1 MRRVLYS
8 LASAALFI
16 TATIAVVVAPPP
28 ASTDAA
34 TAGYRALD
42 APQRLLDTRSGEV
55 TADGVFAGVGAIGG
69 GQTLELAIAG
79 RAGIPNDPG
88 SIVLNITATG
98 SSRPGFIA
106 AWPCDEEQPPTANLN
121 YAPAQ
126 TIANSVIAKVDAD
139 GLICLFARSTVHVI
153 VDAAGYLPGDSFEPL
168 PAPERFADTR
178 AGGDTVDGQYR
189 GAGRRDAGSTYAVK
203 IAGRGSIPGAA
214 TAAVLNVTVTGPLDR
229 GFLTIYPCTAG
240 RPLAANLTYAAGQTI
255 PNAVLTR
262 LDENGEICIFTRSAT
277 DLVVDATG
285 VLPESVFNP
294 LDAPQRIVDT
304 RPTEATIDGQFQG
317 GGYQPAFGTM
327 QLRVAGR
334 VGIPE
339 DVAAVILN
347 VTSTGSLERGFVT
360 AHPQGSDRP
369 TAANLNFPAGV
380 NVSNLVVAAV
390 GDTGDVC
397 LFTRG
402 TTHLVV
408 DVVGWVSGP
417 SVGSGDAPCPGQGG
431 GSDAETIRNTYVRR
445 PALHRA
451 VGNDVVA
458 VFICS
463 VPTNSTRF
471 TSTERHNVSS
481 AEAAAYLN
489 DTVSPY
495 YAEIS
500 GGRYSVQFV
509 GAGSFNLS
517 ANEDANDC
525 RRGASQRAGA
535 PYTGAFGI
543 DNTNAGGGF
552 AGPGL
557 IYSDP
562 SRDLSVLDLPASQSV
577 RGGWLGGGNISSR
590 PNSAAFIHELGHM
603 LHWPHSFI
611 GPGFEYD
618 NWVDVM
624 SRGQGWCPIP
634 AGGGQYNCDPAHT
647 LAFNRLAAGW
657 LGDGDIVLHHGGTV
671 NYLLDKP
678 ASSGVQMLLLPNA
691 AQPLSMMT
699 IEARPAIGHDDFF
712 IREGVAVHL
721 IDQLTRTN
729 SPFSGFTTD
738 RRQRQAIGTPNSYEH
753 VVAVGQQVTA
763 HGVTIHVLERRG
775 DSFVVQVTGS
785 YQMPAAT
792 FFAES
797 IFSSS
802 DIVDPV
808 PETGDPDVMY
818 R

>member
-1 MRRVLYS
+1 MRRIVHS
-8 LASAALFI
+8 FASAALLI
-16 TATIAVVVAPPP
+16 VATIAVVLAPPP

-34 TAGYRALD
+34 ASGYQALD
-42 APQRLLDTRSGEV
+42 APQRLLDTRAGEI
-55 TADGVFAGVGAIGG
+55 TADGQFAGVGAIRGG
-69 GQTLELAIAG
+69 RTLELTIAG

-88 SIVLNITATG
+88 SIVLNVTATG
-98 SSRPGFIA
+98 AGEPGFLA
-106 AWPCDEEQPPTANLN
+106 AWPCEQDRPPTANLN
-121 YAPAQ
+121 YAPGQ
-126 TIANSVIAKVDAD
+126 TIANSVIAKVDGN

-153 VDAAGYLPGDSFEPL
+153 VDAAGHLPADSFDPL
-168 PAPERFADTR
+168 PAPERLADTR
-178 AGGDTVDGQYR
+178 ATGATVDGAFVA
-189 GAGRRDAGSTYAVK
+189 AGRRGAGSTYAVK
-203 IAGRGSIPGAA
+203 IAGRGSIAGDA

-229 GFLTIYPCTAG
+229 GFLTIFPCTAG

-262 LDENGEICIFTRSAT
+262 LDENGEICIFTRAAT
-277 DLVVDATG
+277 HLVVDATG
-285 VLPESVFNP
+285 VLPDSIFRA

-304 RPTEATIDGQFQG
+304 RPTESTIDGQFQG

-334 VGIPE
+334 VGIPA
-339 DVAAVILN
+339 DAAAVVLN

-360 AHPQGSDRP
+360 AHPQGTARP

-390 GDTGDVC
+390 GGAGDVC

-408 DVVGWVSGP
+408 DVVGWVDGP
-417 SVGSGDAPCPGQGG
+417 SVASGTDACPGQSSAG
-431 GSDAETIRNTYVRR
+431 DTEAIRTTYVRR

-451 VGNDVVA
+451 VGHDTVA
-458 VFICS
+458 VFICV
-463 VPTNSTRF
+463 VPPDSTRF
-471 TSTERHNVSS
+471 SSTERHDVTS
-481 AEAAAYLN
+481 AAAAAFLN
-489 DTVSPY
+489 DNVSPY

-525 RRGASQRAGA
+525 RRGASARAGS
-535 PYTGAFGI
+535 PYTGAFGV
-543 DNTNAGGGF
+543 DNTNTGGGF

-562 SRDLSVLDLPASQSV
+562 SRDQSPLALPPSESV

-590 PNSAAFIHELGHM
+590 PNAAAFVHELGHM

-634 AGGGQYNCDPAHT
+634 GGGGQYNCDPAHT

-657 LGDGDIVLHHGGTV
+657 LGAGDVVLHHGGTV

-678 ASSGVQMLLLPNA
+678 AGSGVQMVMLPNA
-691 AQPLSMMT
+691 AQPQSLMT
-699 IEARPAIGHDDFF
+699 LEARPAIGHDDFF
-712 IREGVAVHL
+712 VREGVVVHL

-738 RRQRQAIGTPNSYEH
+738 RRQRQAMGDPNTYDH
-753 VVAVGQQVTA
+753 VVAVGQQVTV
-763 HGVTIHVLERRG
+763 HGVTIQVLERRG
-775 DSFVVQVTGS
+775 DGFVVQVTGS
-785 YQMPAAT
+785 YQMPSAG

-797 IFSSS
+797 RFSSS
-802 DIVDPV
+802 DIVRT
-808 PETGDPDVMY
+808 PEADPDRTY